1 MPGKSIHDKTSSM
14 QELNLNSV
22 VPLQY
27 FRSANSGLTT
37 AEMETAVNQ
46 ALVLLDDL
54 YAHLLLKE
62 AMHAIDPVQALKLLL
77 LQVRRGAVSDEKTFH
92 QRMLDIFISLR
103 DLHTN
108 YLLPEPFAGSV
119 AFLPF
124 MIDEYFDEGGYPHY
138 PVTHVMAAAVQPPF
152 VNGVEISHWNGM
164 PMEEAIALNANDH
177 AGSNAA
183 ARHLQGLLT
192 MTSRPLVSSLPP
204 REDWVTLTYTHP
216 NGASEIRFPWAVF
229 RPQRAAQAVQTD
241 NPADPASKAMGIDLG
256 LAAAHRARK
265 ILFKPDAMQRELEM
279 SHGAAAAPGQP
290 VGGDPMRNFTVFP
303 NELEYGIRT
312 TRAGRFGLL
321 RIRSFN
327 VSDHMAF
334 AGEVVRILQLLPQ
347 EGLILDVRSNPGGNI
362 LSGEHLLQ
370 LFTDRKIEP
379 EPVCLRNTTGTLA
392 FAKNEDLKRWLPSI
406 DLAVETG
413 AHYSQYF
420 PLSDPAGVN
429 SIGRRYPGRVVLL
442 TDASCYSTTDFFAA
456 GFQDHEIGPVIGWDQ
471 ATGAGGANVWTHEL
485 LRQFLPPQESSKGS
499 GVTGPLE
506 QLPRGMSMRVS
517 FRRSTRVGDR
527 AGLPLE
533 DLGVQCDRLHRK
545 TRRDVFEGAADLY
558 EFAGQTLLEMLQ
570 GGANPPLA
578 RPA

>member
-1 MPGKSIHDKTSSM
+1 MPSKSGDGKAAHA

-27 FRSANSGLTT
+27 FRSANSGLTP
-37 AEMETAVNQ
+37 AEMELAVNQ
-46 ALVLLDDL
+46 AIVLIDDL

-77 LQVRRGAVSDEKTFH
+77 LQVRRGVITDEKTFH

-103 DLHTN
+103 DLHSN

-124 MIDEYFDEGGYPHY
+124 MVDEYFDESGYPHY
-138 PVTHVMAAAVQPPF
+138 PVRRIMPAALQPPF
-152 VNGVEISHWNGM
+152 VDGVEITHWNGM
-164 PMEEAIALNANDH
+164 PMGEAIALNANDH
-177 AGSNAA
+177 AGSNSA

-204 REDWVTLTYTHP
+204 REDWVTLTYIHGGGM
-216 NGASEIRFPWAVF
+216 NEIRFPWCVF
-229 RPQRAAQAVQTD
+229 RPQSASLAVQTD
-241 NPADPASKAMGIDLG
+241 NPEDPAATAMGIDFG
-256 LAAAHRARK
+256 LAVAHRARK
-265 ILFKPDAMQRELEM
+265 ILFKPDAMKRELEM
-279 SHGAAAAPGQP
+279 APGAAAAQAQASQA
-290 VGGDPMRNFTVFP
+290 VGDNPLSNYTIFP
-303 NELEYGIRT
+303 NELEYGIRN
-312 TRAGRFGLL
+312 TRSGKFGLL

-334 AGEVVRILQLLPQ
+334 VGEVARILQLLPK

-362 LSGEHLLQ
+362 VSGEHLLQ
-370 LFTDRKIEP
+370 LFTDREIEP

-392 FAKNEDLKRWLPSI
+392 FAKNPTLSRWLPSI

-420 PLSDPAGVN
+420 SLSDPASVN
-429 SIGRRYPGRVVLL
+429 SIGRRYTGKVVLL

-456 GFQDHEIGPVIGWDQ
+456 GIQDHEIGPVIGYDQ
-471 ATGAGGANVWTHEL
+471 ATGAGGANVWTHDL
-485 LRQFLPPQESSKGS
+485 LRKFLPPQQASSNGN
-499 GVTGPLE
+499 GGPGPLE
-506 QLPRGMSMRVS
+506 LLPRGMAMRIS
-517 FRRSTRVGDR
+517 FRRSTRVGAR

-533 DLGVQCDRLHRK
+533 DLGVQCDKLHRK
-545 TRRDVFEGAADLY
+545 TRRDVFEDGADLY
-558 EFAGQTLLEMLQ
+558 ESAGQTLLELIQQ
-570 GGANPPLA
+570 G
-578 RPA
+578 

>member
-1 MPGKSIHDKTSSM
+1 MPGKSGDGKAAHP

-27 FRSANSGLTT
+27 FRSVNSGLTP
-37 AEMETAVNQ
+37 AEMEMAVNQ

-62 AMHAIDPVQALKLLL
+62 AMHAVDPVQALKLLL
-77 LQVRRGAVSDEKTFH
+77 LQVRRGVTSDEKTFH

-124 MIDEYFDEGGYPHY
+124 MVEEYFDEGGYPHY
-138 PVTHVMAAAVQPPF
+138 PVTRIMPAALQPPF
-152 VNGVEISHWNGM
+152 VNGVEITHWNGM

-204 REDWVTLTYTHP
+204 REDWVTLTYVHSSGV
-216 NGASEIRFPWAVF
+216 NEIRFPWSVF
-229 RPQRAAQAVQTD
+229 RPQRASLAVQTD
-241 NPADPASKAMGIDLG
+241 NPADPAAKAMGIDIG

-265 ILFKPDAMQRELEM
+265 ILFKPDAMQRESEM
-279 SHGAAAAPGQP
+279 MHGAAAAGAQTSQP
-290 VGGDPMRNFTVFP
+290 VGEDVLRNYTIFP
-303 NELEYGIRT
+303 NELEYGIRN
-312 TRAGRFGLL
+312 TRSGKFGVL

-327 VSDHMAF
+327 VSDHIAF
-334 AGEVVRILQLLPQ
+334 AGEVARILQLLPQ

-370 LFTDRKIEP
+370 LFTDRPIEP

-392 FAKNEDLKRWLPSI
+392 FAKHADLKQWLPSI

-420 PLSDPAGVN
+420 PLSDPASVN
-429 SIGRRYPGRVVLL
+429 SIGRRYPGKVVLL

-456 GFQDHEIGPVIGWDQ
+456 GIQDHEIGPVIGYDQ
-471 ATGAGGANVWTHEL
+471 ATGAGGANVWTHDL
-485 LRQFLPPQESSKGS
+485 LRQFLPAGEVSSNGNGKS
-499 GVTGPLE
+499 SPLQ
-506 QLPRGMSMRVS
+506 QLPRGMSMRIS
-517 FRRSTRVGDR
+517 FRRSTRVGAR

-533 DLGVQCDRLHRK
+533 DLGVQCDKLHRK
-545 TRRDVFEGAADLY
+545 TRRDVFEDGADLY
-558 EFAGQTLLEMLQ
+558 ESAGQGLVEMIQ
-570 GGANPPLA
+570 KG
-578 RPA
+578 

>member
-1 MPGKSIHDKTSSM
+1 MPGKSANGKAAHP

-27 FRSANSGLTT
+27 FRSVNSGLAP
-37 AEMETAVNQ
+37 AEMEMAVNQ

-62 AMHAIDPVQALKLLL
+62 AMHAVDPVQALKLLL
-77 LQVRRGAVSDEKTFH
+77 LQVRRGVTSDEKTFH

-124 MIDEYFDEGGYPHY
+124 MVEEYFDERGYPHY
-138 PVTHVMAAAVQPPF
+138 PVTRIMPAALQPPF
-152 VNGVEISHWNGM
+152 VNGVELTHWNGM

-204 REDWVTLTYTHP
+204 REDWVTLTYVHSGGV
-216 NGASEIRFPWAVF
+216 NEIRFPWSVF
-229 RPQRAAQAVQTD
+229 RPQRASLAVQTD
-241 NPADPASKAMGIDLG
+241 NPADPAAKAMGIDIG

-265 ILFKPDAMQRELEM
+265 ILFKPDAMQREFEM
-279 SHGAAAAPGQP
+279 MPGAATAGAQSSQP
-290 VGGDPMRNFTVFP
+290 VGEDVLRNYTIFP
-303 NELEYGIRT
+303 NEVEYGIRN
-312 TRAGRFGLL
+312 TRSGKFGVV

-327 VSDHMAF
+327 VSDHIAF
-334 AGEVVRILQLLPQ
+334 AGEVARILQLLPQ

-370 LFTDRKIEP
+370 LFTDRQIEP

-392 FAKNEDLKRWLPSI
+392 FAKHADLKQWLPSI

-420 PLSDPAGVN
+420 PLSDPASVN
-429 SIGRRYPGRVVLL
+429 SIGRRYPGKVVVL

-456 GFQDHEIGPVIGWDQ
+456 GIQDHEIGPVIGYDQ
-471 ATGAGGANVWTHEL
+471 ATGAGAQMSGPTTCCANSY
-485 LRQFLPPQESSKGS
+485 LRKSLHRTATKNQVRYSSCLEECRCAYHFA
-499 GVTGPLE
+499 GPLG
-506 QLPRGMSMRVS
+506 LGHAPDC
-517 FRRSTRVGDR
+517 RSRISGFSAISSTARH
-527 AGLPLE
+527 AATFLKTAPTCMNPL
-533 DLGVQCDRLHRK
+533 V
-545 TRRDVFEGAADLY
+545 
-558 EFAGQTLLEMLQ
+558 
-570 GGANPPLA
+570 
-578 RPA
+578 RPYWK